1 MKRLTMNQV
10 AKASLKA
17 NKKAYL
23 SLTICIFLAVY
34 LCSASVLC
42 IQGILAAQD
51 EQMARRMGWGDT
63 FLPNQPFLSDDYL
76 RGSGC
81 FDELGH
87 IFVTASVENSGVY
100 TGYYDE
106 TAEKLMYRRCLLG
119 RMPEKAGEI
128 AAEQSALDKL
138 GYEDVTLGDVFTFTM
153 HPFNGAEEERTYTL
167 VGILNE
173 QSSYFDVS
181 SYTSYAEGTARLP
194 AILVSPQEPT
204 YEIGDVVIH
213 RIATDQPLVNFDII
227 YEKCNGLAFHISRV
241 AGDIQPYVF
250 LEQEWN
256 LRVQQVSVW
265 AFLGIALLLT
275 VCVGISTAMES
286 MLAQK
291 TEEIGMLRAV
301 GATRRQI
308 RRVFGRSAWLLAL
321 TALPVGLALGCLTCW
336 IFSLMSPGSILFRP
350 SLFVLLFIGLIAFL
364 CIELSSF
371 LPLRRA
377 SRQTPLGVLRD
388 TRALRLA
395 KRFRSRKVFKA
406 TGLIA
411 NRQFRFHPLRYAG
424 SAAMISLML
433 LCAIVFGQVFLY
445 RSSHTENETVAFIL
459 SSQEFDQGNTRIE
472 PFAWAQR
479 DEGMTEN
486 DLNQIRAL
494 PLVNQVK
501 CVTWT
506 RANLLLE
513 GELPT
518 YLNWQS
524 LGWTDENGEE
534 IYTIYTRFDIGIPND
549 SYLDCEDDGRESYMY
564 ASFGETR
571 AMQMR
576 ALQKVSGVTQK
587 LLPAQICVM
596 TFTEEELRNNV
607 TDGRI
612 DMDAIDAGR
621 EILVYAPN
629 VCFKINSG
637 RNSLQ
642 WTSINKL
649 FDDEIHPKDWDAV
662 RQNDFFYSG
671 QPLPLLQ
678 AAQEHWDN
686 AKHLNFRPYI
696 PEDMQ
701 TFYSGFELTQT
712 TPIVGA
718 VLKGALPVRYM
729 FSMGE
734 ACLITTPK
742 GAQAMGLMVP
752 GPEEVQVSLKGDPD
766 LETETALA
774 RTMERIAVRR
784 NMYYINQL
792 SVRKEIQANKLRTVL
807 LFIGLVA
814 LFFGVSVAMQIGNAS
829 RRIRSDQRMIGTL
842 RAVGADGKALLGCY
856 RLPTVL
862 SAICGSLLAGGIFS
876 ALVLTH
882 VIGNTFQH
890 EQLWFLAPLVL
901 LLTALAVL
909 CSMIGIRARLR
920 QVLNKSVVE
929 NIREL

>member
-10 AKASLKA
+10 AKASLRA

-23 SLTICIFLAVY
+23 SLAIGIFLAVY

-42 IQGILAAQD
+42 IQGILAAQN

-63 FLPNQPFLSDDYL
+63 LLPNQPSLSDDYL
-76 RGSGC
+76 RGSGF

-87 IFVTASVENSGVY
+87 IFVTASVENSGIY

-106 TAEKLMYRRCLLG
+106 TAEKLMHRRCLLG
-119 RMPEKAGEI
+119 RIPEKAGEF

-138 GYEDVTLGDVFTFTM
+138 GYEDVSLGDVYTFTM
-153 HPFNGAEEERTYTL
+153 HPFNGAEEQRTYTL

-173 QSSYFDVS
+173 QSSYLDVS
-181 SYTSYAEGTARLP
+181 SYVTYAEGTARLP
-194 AILVSPQEPT
+194 AFLVSPQEPV

-213 RIATDQPLVNFDII
+213 RIATDQPLVNFDVIH
-227 YEKCNGLAFHISRV
+227 EKCNGLAFHISRV
-241 AGDIQPYVF
+241 TGDIAPYAIP
-250 LEQEWN
+250 EREWN
-256 LRVQQVSVW
+256 LQVQRVSVW
-265 AFLGIALLLT
+265 AFLGFALLLT

-286 MLAQK
+286 MLTQRA
-291 TEEIGMLRAV
+291 EEIGMLRAV
-301 GATRRQI
+301 GATQRQI

-321 TALPVGLALGCLTCW
+321 TALPVGLVLGGLTCW
-336 IFSLMSPGSILFRP
+336 ILSLMSPGNILFRP

-395 KRFRSRKVFKA
+395 KRFRSRKVFTA
-406 TGLIA
+406 TSLIA
-411 NRQFRFHPLRYAG
+411 SRQFRLHPLRYAG
-424 SAAMISLML
+424 SAIMIALML
-433 LCAIVFGQVFLY
+433 LCALVFGQALLY
-445 RSSHTENETVAFIL
+445 RSSSTENETVAFTL
-459 SSQEFDQGNTRIE
+459 SSQENSQGSTLIE
-472 PFAWAQR
+472 PFAWAQQ
-479 DEGMTEN
+479 DNGMTEN
-486 DLNQIRAL
+486 DLNQIRTL

-501 CVTWT
+501 SVTWT
-506 RANLLLE
+506 KANMLLE

-518 YLNWQS
+518 YLTWLP
-524 LGWTDENGEE
+524 LGRTDENGEE
-534 IYTIYTRFDIGIPND
+534 IYVKYTRFDIGIPND
-549 SYLDCEDDGRESYMY
+549 SYLDCEDDGRESYMH

-576 ALQKVSGVTQK
+576 ALQQVSGVAQK
-587 LLPAQICVM
+587 LLPTQICVM
-596 TFTEEELRNNV
+596 DFTEEELRKNV

-629 VCFKINSG
+629 VCFKLNGGS
-637 RNSLQ
+637 NTLQ
-642 WTSINKL
+642 WTSISNL

-662 RQNDFFYSG
+662 RQNDFFHAG
-671 QPLPLLQ
+671 QSLSFLQ
-678 AAQEHWDN
+678 VAHVHWDGVET
-686 AKHLNFRPYI
+686 LNVRNYI
-696 PEDMQ
+696 PEAMQ
-701 TFYSGFELTQT
+701 TFYSDCELKQT

-718 VLKGALPVRYM
+718 VLKGALPVHYM
-729 FSMGE
+729 FSMNE
-734 ACLITTPK
+734 ACIITTRK

-766 LETETALA
+766 LETETALVK
-774 RTMERIAVRR
+774 TMDRIAVRR
-784 NMYYINQL
+784 NMNFINQL
-792 SVRKEIQANKLRTVL
+792 SLHRESQANKLRTML

-814 LFFGVSVAMQIGNAS
+814 LFFGVAVAMQMGNAG

-862 SAICGSLLAGGIFS
+862 SAVCGSLLAGGIFFI
-876 ALVLTH
+876 LVLTR
-882 VIGNTFQH
+882 VIGNTFQP
-890 EQLWFLAPLVL
+890 EQLWLLVPLVL
-901 LLTALAVL
+901 ILTALVVL

-920 QVLNKSVVE
+920 QVLNKSVID